1 MIELEYDRRN
11 PERIGDSS
19 ECCQKGFD
27 SLGPLNSVDEPL
39 NLDSVDEALLRACE
53 IVQ

>member
-27 SLGPLNSVDEPL
+27 SLDHLNSVDEPL
-39 NLDSVDEALLRACE
+39 NLDSVDGALLRAC
-53 IVQ
+53 